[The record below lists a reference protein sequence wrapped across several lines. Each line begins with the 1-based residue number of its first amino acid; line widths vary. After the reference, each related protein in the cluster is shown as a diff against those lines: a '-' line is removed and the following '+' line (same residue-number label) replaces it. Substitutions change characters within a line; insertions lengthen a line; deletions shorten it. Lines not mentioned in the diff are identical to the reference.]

1 MICDAEDCRASL
13 DDLIKDESELE
24 LLQITHSDWKQLKQI
39 KLMLE
44 PFAQYTAYVSRQQP
58 SIQMSARMYLQ
69 LEQTLKKISKRDG
82 QFAGFDDNIVK
93 AVKVGLLKF
102 EEYNGY
108 MQGNDIYYIAAVLD
122 PRVKTRWLK
131 SNVKNAAQI
140 IARIK
145 RFLNATYPPELQLP
159 RRSPL
164 SQHKSLEYLFL
175 QEFETNTTAADDSD
189 IDRYLDSP
197 PIQFKLNINDDQSQW
212 VMNWW
217 DANKFEFPSMA
228 VAARDYLPIPA
239 SEVDVERLFNTGRDI
254 LGIWRF
260 GMSGETLKTL
270 IMLKDGIRRKEA
282 DSK

>member
-108 MQGNDIYYIAAVLD
+108 M
-122 PRVKTRWLK
+122 
-131 SNVKNAAQI
+131 
-140 IARIK
+140 
-145 RFLNATYPPELQLP
+145 
-159 RRSPL
+159 
-164 SQHKSLEYLFL
+164 
-175 QEFETNTTAADDSD
+175 
-189 IDRYLDSP
+189 
-197 PIQFKLNINDDQSQW
+197 
-212 VMNWW
+212 
-217 DANKFEFPSMA
+217 
-228 VAARDYLPIPA
+228 
-239 SEVDVERLFNTGRDI
+239 
-254 LGIWRF
+254 
-260 GMSGETLKTL
+260 
-270 IMLKDGIRRKEA
+270 
-282 DSK
+282 